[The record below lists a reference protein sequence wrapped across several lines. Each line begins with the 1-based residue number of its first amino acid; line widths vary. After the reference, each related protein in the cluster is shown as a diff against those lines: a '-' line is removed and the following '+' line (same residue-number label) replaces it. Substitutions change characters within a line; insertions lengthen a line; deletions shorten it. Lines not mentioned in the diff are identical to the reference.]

1 MNTERL
7 NVAAYIGSCT
17 SATRHPNIV
26 VNEIRGSRGNVAR
39 KSSSFSTGVFV
50 HGIGAGH
57 RELAGLRDLDIA
69 RVRDCRAL
77 RVCIQ
82 GVRVHTAAESGTMD
96 SRKSNSRTVV

>member
-7 NVAAYIGSCT
+7 NVAAYIRPCT

-50 HGIGAGH
+50 HGIGA
-57 RELAGLRDLDIA
+57 AYIA
-69 RVRDCRAL
+69 SLPDFVTSTSRGSA
-77 RVCIQ
+77 I
-82 GVRVHTAAESGTMD
+82 AEH
-96 SRKSNSRTVV
+96 